1 MSRGIDILLGE
12 ILDAIALLRHYT
24 AGLDFDAFAA
34 NVEKQDAVIR
44 RLEIIGEAVKGV
56 PEQLRVKHPAVPW
69 RDIAGARD
77 ILIHEYFRVD
87 LEMAWDM
94 VRKDLPLLES
104 EVRPRTCATRRTTTS
119 SMQDASNILLIIC

>member
-1 MSRGIDILLGE
+1 MTRGVEILLGE
-12 ILDAIALLRHYT
+12 ILDAVALVRDYT
-24 AGLDFDAFAA
+24 EGLDFDAFAA

-56 PEQLRVKHPAVPW
+56 PDEVRAGHPAVPW

-87 LEMAWDM
+87 LEMAWVM
-94 VRKDLPLLES
+94 VRKDLPILET
-104 EVRPRTCATRRTTTS
+104 EVRR
-119 SMQDASNILLIIC
+119 ILQELHRDEGVA

>member
-12 ILDAIALLRHYT
+12 ILTAIALLGKYT
-24 AGLDFDAFAA
+24 EGLDFDAFAA
-34 NVEKQDAVIR
+34 NVEKQDSVIR

-56 PEQLRVKHPAVPW
+56 PDDVRARHPAVPW

-94 VRKDLPLLES
+94 VRKDLPLLEA
-104 EVRPRTCATRRTTTS
+104 EVRR
-119 SMQDASNILLIIC
+119 ILQELHRDEGAV

>member
-1 MSRGIDILLGE
+1 MSRGVDILLGE
-12 ILDAIALLRHYT
+12 ILEAINLLRDYT
-24 AGLDFDAFAA
+24 EGLDFGAFAA
-34 NVEKQDAVIR
+34 NIEKQDSVIR
-44 RLEIIGEAVKGV
+44 RLEIIGEAVKGI
-56 PEQLRVKHPAVPW
+56 PDHIRARHSAVPW

-104 EVRPRTCATRRTTTS
+104 EVRS
-119 SMQDASNILLIIC
+119 ILQELGDDAGAV

>member
-1 MSRGIDILLGE
+1 MSRGIEILLGE
-12 ILDAIALLRHYT
+12 ILDAIALIRDYT
-24 AGLDFDAFAA
+24 EGLDFDAFAA
-34 NVEKQDAVIR
+34 NVEKQDSVMR

-56 PEQLRVKHPAVPW
+56 PDHVRVKHSAVSW

-104 EVRPRTCATRRTTTS
+104 EVQSILQELRR
-119 SMQDASNILLIIC
+119 DEGAA

>member
-1 MSRGIDILLGE
+1 MSRGIEILLGE
-12 ILDAIALLRHYT
+12 ILNAIALLRDYT
-24 AGLDFDAFAA
+24 DGLDFEAFAA
-34 NVEKQDAVIR
+34 NVEKQDSVIR

-56 PEQLRVKHPAVPW
+56 PDHLRAKHATVPW

-87 LEMAWDM
+87 LELAWDM

-104 EVRPRTCATRRTTTS
+104 EVQSMLQELRR
-119 SMQDASNILLIIC
+119 DEGAV

>member
-1 MSRGIDILLGE
+1 MSRGIDILLSE
-12 ILDAIALLRHYT
+12 ILNAIALLRDYT
-24 AGLDFDAFAA
+24 EGLDFEAFAA
-34 NVEKQDAVIR
+34 NIEKQDSVIR

-56 PEQLRVKHPAVPW
+56 PDDVRTKHSAVPW

-104 EVRPRTCATRRTTTS
+104 EVRSILQELRRGEG
-119 SMQDASNILLIIC
+119 AV

>member
-12 ILDAIALLRHYT
+12 ILDAIDLLRTYT
-24 AGLDFDAFAA
+24 ESLGFDEFAE
-34 NVEKQDAVIR
+34 NIEKQDAVIR
-44 RLEIIGEAVKGV
+44 RLEIIGEAVKGI
-56 PEQLRVKHPAVPW
+56 PEHVRANHPAVPW

-77 ILIHEYFRVD
+77 VLIHEYFRVD

-104 EVRPRTCATRRTTTS
+104 EVRRIRQELRREGG
-119 SMQDASNILLIIC
+119 AK